1 MGAVV
6 QDIYW
11 VSYLLVD
18 LGWVD
23 FDLGVSPS
31 SPAAQTLLQNSHQPM
46 QNWEDSGTLK
56 KSSQPNPETPCSTV
70 LSNSGKR
77 SLLRARLT

>member
-46 QNWEDSGTLK
+46 QNWADSGTLK
-56 KSSQPNPETPCSTV
+56 VEVNPTPSTSRWDT
-70 LSNSGKR
+70 LYDQRIFDRILG
-77 SLLRARLT
+77 

>member
-46 QNWEDSGTLK
+46 QNRADSGTLK
-56 KSSQPNPETPCSTV
+56 VEVNPTPSTSRWDT
-70 LSNSGKR
+70 LYDQRIFDRILG
-77 SLLRARLT
+77 